1 MSNKPS
7 FDATIQANKPIKDD
21 IYRQPLSRVAD
32 FVFDQSVVRV
42 FPDMI
47 QRSVPGYATI
57 IQMIG
62 ILTEQFAQPHSTC
75 YDLGCSLGAAAL
87 AMRDH
92 IKHADCNII
101 AIDNSEPMVAGCKTN
116 LQKEFSQVAVEVLCA
131 NLEDIKIKQASIVV
145 LNFTLQ
151 FIDPELRQQ
160 ILTTIYQ
167 GMLPGGLLILSE
179 KIAFQ
184 DPRQQALNTHMHH
197 TFKRSNGYSE
207 LEVSQKRTALDN
219 VLIPEPLT
227 THQQRLKTAGFSSS
241 DVWFQCFNF
250 ASILALK

>member
-1 MSNKPS
+1 M
-7 FDATIQANKPIKDD
+7 KDE
-21 IYRQPLSRVAD
+21 IYRQTLNRVSD

-62 ILTEQFAQPHSTC
+62 LLAEQFAQPHSTC

-87 AMRDH
+87 AMSERIQH
-92 IKHADCNII
+92 PSCNII
-101 AIDNSEPMVAGCKTN
+101 AIDNSEPMVTQCKVNVCKNT
-116 LQKEFSQVAVEVLCA
+116 SPIAIEVLCA
-131 NLEDIKIKQASIVV
+131 NIEDIEIKQASMVV

-151 FIDPELRQQ
+151 FIAPELRQH
-160 ILTTIYQ
+160 ILSTIYD
-167 GMLPGGLLILSE
+167 GLLPGGLLVLSE
-179 KIAFQ
+179 KIAFT
-184 DPRQQALNTHMHH
+184 DPRQQALNTHLHH
-197 TFKRSNGYSE
+197 TFKRNNGYSE
-207 LEVSQKRTALDN
+207 LEVSQKRSALEN
-219 VLIPEPLT
+219 VLIPESIA
-227 THQQRLKTAGFSSS
+227 THQHRLKTAGFSSA